1 MAVHRSTNAAA
12 VVLRQALAR
21 RVMFRNKT
29 AAAYYEAGR
38 VIALSELGDP
48 ERELLP
54 RPADGTASAAIA
66 ALISSSS

>member
-1 MAVHRSTNAAA
+1 
-12 VVLRQALAR
+12 
-21 RVMFRNKT
+21 MFRNKT